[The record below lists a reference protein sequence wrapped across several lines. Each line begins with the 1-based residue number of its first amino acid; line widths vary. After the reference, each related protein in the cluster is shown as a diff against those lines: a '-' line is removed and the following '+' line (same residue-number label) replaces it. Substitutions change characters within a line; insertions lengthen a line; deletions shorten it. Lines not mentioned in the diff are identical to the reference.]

1 MQVADKA
8 ADKRAADLLK
18 KYDKLRKELREVEDE
33 LEKAAIDY
41 GHRRGHIGFTRVETM
56 RLMMENE
63 AKQRS
68 DAA

>member
-1 MQVADKA
+1 MQIVDKA

-18 KYDKLRKELREVEDE
+18 KYDKLRKELREVEAE
-33 LEKAAIDY
+33 VEKAAIAY

-56 RLMMENE
+56 RIMMDHE
-63 AKQRS
+63 AKQRK